1 MNDHGQIRLH
11 MPRTAF
17 SDPSTDNVK
26 LEHFVYIRK
35 NTRLG
40 RVYLGCNC
48 HVYWRFVS
56 ATVTDISEAKTEFP
70 RSEDVNL

>member
-1 MNDHGQIRLH
+1 MSEHGQIGLH

-17 SDPSTDNVK
+17 SDPSTGNVK
-26 LEHFVYIRK
+26 LENFVYIR
-35 NTRLG
+35 NTKLG

-56 ATVTDISEAKTEFP
+56 ATVTDISEAKTEFR
-70 RSEDVNL
+70 RSEGVNF